1 MARFDILLTNGL
13 VIDPARSIHCV
24 QSIGIK
30 NGRIDAVSDHLPGNT
45 SEMIYDLSG
54 KIVTPGLIDL
64 HCHPANEFAESGVD
78 ESEIGLFSGVT
89 LLCDAGTAGSYNF
102 QAFRKLVVDPAH
114 TDILC
119 FLNLA
124 NTGLVK
130 MPEICCAKD
139 IDLEH
144 SRAVID
150 SNRDIIRGIKLRLT
164 EPFSHGLGIKGVES
178 AKTLSSEVGLP
189 LMVHIGETRP
199 RQLNDQM
206 DDFTRAAI
214 SLLEEGDVISHFLTW
229 EPGGVILKNGTVYP
243 ELIAAQKRGVVLD
256 ACHGLNHFSLSVA
269 RQAIAQ
275 GILPT
280 VISTDL
286 CTVVIPSAQSLAVV
300 MSKFLNLGLSLDQL
314 IEMTTINP
322 AKALSEDQTRG
333 SIKPGRIA
341 DISVFELI
349 EGDFRYSDGNGG
361 ENMPGKSL
369 LEPRMTIKNGN
380 LKPAFSRYHIAP
392 AFNDGR

>member
-1 MARFDILLTNGL
+1 MARFDIILKNGL
-13 VIDPARSIHCV
+13 LIDPARSIHRI

-30 NGRIDAVSDHLPGNT
+30 NRRIDAVSDNLPDDT
-45 SEMIYDLSG
+45 SEMTYDLSG

-64 HCHPANEFAESGVD
+64 HCHPAKEFAELGLD

-102 QAFRKLVVDPAH
+102 QAFRKFVVDLSQ

-130 MPEICCAKD
+130 MPEICSAQD
-139 IDLEH
+139 IDLGH
-144 SRAVID
+144 TQAIID
-150 SNRDIIRGIKLRLT
+150 SNRDIIKGIKFRLT
-164 EPFSHGLGIKGVES
+164 ETFSHGLGIKGVES
-178 AKTLSSEVGLP
+178 AKTLSKKVGLP

-206 DDFTRAAI
+206 DDFTRTAV
-214 SLLEEGDVISHFLTW
+214 SFLEEGDIISHFLTW
-229 EPGGVILKNGTVYP
+229 EPGGLILRDGTVYP

-256 ACHGLNHFSLSVA
+256 ACHGLNHFSLTVA

-300 MSKFLNLGLSLDQL
+300 MSKFLNLGLSLDQV

-333 SIKPGRIA
+333 SIEPGRIA
-341 DISVFELI
+341 DISVLELI
-349 EGDFRYSDGNGG
+349 EGDFQYTDGNGG
-361 ENMPGKSL
+361 ESMTGKLL

-380 LKPAFSRYHIAP
+380 PTPAFSRYHIAP
-392 AFNDGR
+392 AFDDGR